1 MTTTLDHATPPATDA
16 PPTRVALVGNP
27 NTGKTTLFNALC
39 GLRHK
44 TGNFPGTTQEARV
57 GRLRFGGGAVDLIDL
72 PGIYSLELQLSESE
86 IARRV
91 LAGSLAAPGMV
102 QAAPDAVCVVVD
114 ATNLERNLV
123 LVGEVLRRRLPT
135 IVALNMID
143 LARKRGIAIDPAE
156 LAAELGCPVVAVSG
170 RTGEG
175 LQELCNRKSDVPLSN
190 RTPPNT
196 QEGIEAWASQTF
208 AAAMARTRAKGGKL
222 DNAQAVRAGERTD
235 RIDRVLTHPVLGLA
249 VFGAIMFGLFY
260 TIFSLAAIPMG
271 LIETIFG
278 TTTSWLQA
286 KLPPGILT
294 DFITNGVVAGVGST
308 VIFLPQIMLLFFLI
322 SLLEDTGYF
331 ARAAFLVDRFMR
343 PFGLSGYAFVPL
355 LSSHACALPGIMATR
370 AIPDTK
376 ERLAA
381 ILVAPFMSCSARIPV
396 YVLLTTLLFP
406 GKPAMQALAFIG
418 CYALGAGAGMFSAL
432 VARRTI
438 LKGKARAMALELP
451 TYKMPSIKTALMTT
465 WDRGWMF
472 MKKAGTMI
480 LAICIVLWWL
490 SSYPKLTTEPA
501 AVTTMR
507 EQAASLRDVAAAP
520 SATPSAITNP
530 FTKEQVTPA
539 TLTTEQR
546 EELAL
551 TLETVADE
559 KHNSAATAHSFLG
572 RLGKTVQPVFAPLG
586 YDWQLSIGVLASF
599 AAREVFASTMAVIT
613 TGSDDAESETAMQ
626 RIATATRADGVT
638 PIFTPAVSWSL
649 LVYFVLA
656 MQCLPTLAVTAK
668 EAGGLKWAGI
678 QLAWMCG
685 VAYLAALIVYQ
696 VLS

>member
-1 MTTTLDHATPPATDA
+1 
-16 PPTRVALVGNP
+16 
-27 NTGKTTLFNALC
+27 
-39 GLRHK
+39 
-44 TGNFPGTTQEARV
+44 
-57 GRLRFGGGAVDLIDL
+57 
-72 PGIYSLELQLSESE
+72 
-86 IARRV
+86 
-91 LAGSLAAPGMV
+91 
-102 QAAPDAVCVVVD
+102 
-114 ATNLERNLV
+114 
-123 LVGEVLRRRLPT
+123 
-135 IVALNMID
+135 
-143 LARKRGIAIDPAE
+143 
-156 LAAELGCPVVAVSG
+156 
-170 RTGEG
+170 
-175 LQELCNRKSDVPLSN
+175 
-190 RTPPNT
+190 
-196 QEGIEAWASQTF
+196 
-208 AAAMARTRAKGGKL
+208 
-222 DNAQAVRAGERTD
+222 
-235 RIDRVLTHPVLGLA
+235 
-249 VFGAIMFGLFY
+249 
-260 TIFSLAAIPMG
+260 
-271 LIETIFG
+271 
-278 TTTSWLQA
+278 
-286 KLPPGILT
+286 
-294 DFITNGVVAGVGST
+294 
-308 VIFLPQIMLLFFLI
+308 
-322 SLLEDTGYF
+322 
-331 ARAAFLVDRFMR
+331 
-343 PFGLSGYAFVPL
+343 
-355 LSSHACALPGIMATR
+355 
-370 AIPDTK
+370 
-376 ERLAA
+376 
-381 ILVAPFMSCSARIPV
+381 
-396 YVLLTTLLFP
+396 
-406 GKPAMQALAFIG
+406 
-418 CYALGAGAGMFSAL
+418 
-432 VARRTI
+432 
-438 LKGKARAMALELP
+438 
-451 TYKMPSIKTALMTT
+451 
-465 WDRGWMF
+465 MF

-520 SATPSAITNP
+520 NATPSAITNP

>member
-286 KLPPGILT
+286 KLPPGILS

>member
-1 MTTTLDHATPPATDA
+1 
-16 PPTRVALVGNP
+16 
-27 NTGKTTLFNALC
+27 
-39 GLRHK
+39 
-44 TGNFPGTTQEARV
+44 
-57 GRLRFGGGAVDLIDL
+57 
-72 PGIYSLELQLSESE
+72 
-86 IARRV
+86 
-91 LAGSLAAPGMV
+91 
-102 QAAPDAVCVVVD
+102 
-114 ATNLERNLV
+114 
-123 LVGEVLRRRLPT
+123 
-135 IVALNMID
+135 
-143 LARKRGIAIDPAE
+143 
-156 LAAELGCPVVAVSG
+156 
-170 RTGEG
+170 
-175 LQELCNRKSDVPLSN
+175 
-190 RTPPNT
+190 
-196 QEGIEAWASQTF
+196 
-208 AAAMARTRAKGGKL
+208 
-222 DNAQAVRAGERTD
+222 
-235 RIDRVLTHPVLGLA
+235 
-249 VFGAIMFGLFY
+249 
-260 TIFSLAAIPMG
+260 
-271 LIETIFG
+271 
-278 TTTSWLQA
+278 
-286 KLPPGILT
+286 
-294 DFITNGVVAGVGST
+294 
-308 VIFLPQIMLLFFLI
+308 
-322 SLLEDTGYF
+322 
-331 ARAAFLVDRFMR
+331 MR

-451 TYKMPSIKTALMTT
+451 TYKMPSVKTALMTT

-490 SSYPKLTTEPA
+490 SSYPKMTTDPA
-501 AVTTMR
+501 SVVTMR
-507 EQAASLRDVAAAP
+507 EQAAALRDVATAP
-520 SATPSAITNP
+520 ASVVNP
-530 FTKEQVTPA
+530 VTQEQVSPA
-539 TLTTEQR
+539 TLTSEQR
-546 EELAL
+546 EELAV

-559 KHNSAATAHSFLG
+559 KHNSLATAHSFLG
-572 RLGKTVQPVFAPLG
+572 RIGKTVQPVFAPLG
-586 YDWQLSIGVLASF
+586 YDWQLSIGVMASF

-626 RIATATRADGVT
+626 RIATAKRADGVT

-685 VAYLAALIVYQ
+685 VAYLAALLVYQ

>member
-1 MTTTLDHATPPATDA
+1 MTTTLDQPVSPAPAADVLSM
-16 PPTRVALVGNP
+16 RVALVGNP

-57 GRLRFGGGAVDLIDL
+57 GRLRLESRPVDLIDL

-143 LARKRGIAIDPAE
+143 LARKRGVAVDPAE

-175 LQELCNRKSDVPLSN
+175 LQELCARKSDVPLSN

-196 QEGIEAWASQTF
+196 QEGVEAWASQTF
-208 AAAMARTRAKGGKL
+208 AAAMARTRAKGGAS
-222 DNAQAVRAGERTD
+222 DSTQAARAGERTD

-249 VFGAIMFGLFY
+249 VFAGIMFGLFY

-286 KLPPGILT
+286 NLPAGILT

-418 CYALGAGAGMFSAL
+418 CYALGAAAGMFSSL

-490 SSYPKLTTEPA
+490 SSYPKLTTDPA
-501 AVTTMR
+501 SVVTMR
-507 EQAASLRDVAAAP
+507 EQAAALRDVATAPASVLNPVTREEVAPAA
-520 SATPSAITNP
+520 
-530 FTKEQVTPA
+530 
-539 TLTTEQR
+539 LTSEQR

-559 KHNSAATAHSFLG
+559 KHNSLATAHSFLG
-572 RLGKTVQPVFAPLG
+572 RIGKTVQPVFAPLG
-586 YDWQLSIGVLASF
+586 YDWQLSIGVMASF

-685 VAYLAALIVYQ
+685 VAYIAALIVYQ